1 MKAEKTIAMLI
12 ILFIVL
18 LSSCVTDQLFNKKE
32 PQSESENEQA
42 EDVKEPVQE
51 VLSEIPSNQD
61 IDGTWIN
68 ADYDNEGRS
77 GKVVYTKTGEGTYNY
92 EAIDKSDGSGNIFPG
107 TVKYIERYIDS
118 EGRLCGKSLVTLE
131 GCMSWE
137 TLDRI
142 SADGNTL
149 ELQSGVA
156 QINTD
161 GARYSIYY
169 RQ

>member
-1 MKAEKTIAMLI
+1 MKAEKTIATLI

-68 ADYDNEGRS
+68 ADYDN
-77 GKVVYTKTGEGTYNY
+77 
-92 EAIDKSDGSGNIFPG
+92 
-107 TVKYIERYIDS
+107 
-118 EGRLCGKSLVTLE
+118 
-131 GCMSWE
+131 
-137 TLDRI
+137 
-142 SADGNTL
+142 
-149 ELQSGVA
+149 
-156 QINTD
+156 
-161 GARYSIYY
+161 
-169 RQ
+169 